1 MTPLFRYFLALV
13 VLCLIGAAAMDANAA
28 DAELTWINPTKNTD
42 DSAIPAACTTISPC
56 GRLSTTRLEYGSCVG
71 TAFGVKIGEIGV
83 AQPATTA
90 KVSALVPQVY
100 CFRAFARNDYAQ
112 ESAAS
117 NVATKTIAPPVP
129 SPPVLRVVEPT
140 AYRLDQ
146 GYKNKPQFKVAGLIP
161 LGTLCHPIAQAT
173 DVTGATYQLTERTV
187 VTPIGSLPLVAF
199 AKCG

>member
-13 VLCLIGAAAMDANAA
+13 VLCLIGAAAVDAATLEA
-28 DAELTWINPTKNTD
+28 TCAPPTTNTD
-42 DSAIPAACTTISPC
+42 
-56 GRLSTTRLEYGSCVG
+56 STPITKPITYTFHWG
-71 TAFGVKIGEIGV
+71 T
-83 AQPATTA
+83 
-90 KVSALVPQVY
+90 
-100 CFRAFARNDYAQ
+100 
-112 ESAAS
+112 SAAS
-117 NVATKTIAPPVP
+117 LTNTVNASTCSATITVPDPAAGTSVTYHVGVKAIVDSVPSAMSNVVSVVKSTPKPTP